1 MKRYEQ
7 WPILSPVICALKLQ
21 KVDLTLPIDSF
32 NLNTNTFRE
41 YHSLKTRLVKNIS
54 RGLRFMRI
62 WSLTVFTLTW
72 TIIEREKELHVGSSL
87 NRLKFVIF

>member
-21 KVDLTLPIDSF
+21 KVEALTLPIDSF

-41 YHSLKTRLVKNIS
+41 YHSLKTRLVRNIS
-54 RGLRFMRI
+54 RGFRFMRI

-87 NRLKFVIF
+87 NRL